1 MTEKLLNDAK
11 EMARKV
17 VDNLG
22 GYGIFGVEFFVTR
35 DEVIFSELSPRP
47 HDTGLVTLLSQNL
60 SEFDLHAR
68 AVLGLPIPPV
78 RLHGPT
84 ASAVILADREAE
96 HFSIQGLRDALE
108 LASKDG
114 DVEVRLF
121 GKPTTRKHRRM
132 GVALASGS
140 TVEEARERARQAAD
154 RIRITYEG

>member
-1 MTEKLLNDAK
+1 
-11 EMARKV
+11 MARKV

-22 GYGIFGVEFFVTR
+22 GYGIFGVEFFITC

-96 HFSIQGLRDALE
+96 RFTIEGLAEALALGSADA
-108 LASKDG
+108 
-114 DVEVRLF
+114 DVEVRIF
-121 GKPTTRKHRRM
+121 GKPTTRRHRRM
-132 GVALASGS
+132 GVALASGG
-140 TVEEARERARQAAD
+140 TVEQARERARQAAAKVQ
-154 RIRITYEG
+154 IKYET